1 MLTFHVALADIV
13 CKAIV
18 MQYSYLSAYICR
30 CGKCHSENR
39 DLIFPEAFPN
49 YFIFKQKHLVKSQ
62 HPIKVML
69 STMKS
74 EYSVTN
80 YKLFAT
86 VQV

>member
-1 MLTFHVALADIV
+1 MMLRCSKMLTYHVALADIV

-49 YFIFKQKHLVKSQ
+49 YFI
-62 HPIKVML
+62 L
-69 STMKS
+69 SKKILLNLNTLLK
-74 EYSVTN
+74 
-80 YKLFAT
+80 
-86 VQV
+86 